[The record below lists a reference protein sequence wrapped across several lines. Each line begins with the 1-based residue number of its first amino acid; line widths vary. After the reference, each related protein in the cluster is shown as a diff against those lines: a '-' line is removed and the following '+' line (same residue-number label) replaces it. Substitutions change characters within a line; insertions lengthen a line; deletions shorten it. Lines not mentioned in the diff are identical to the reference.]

1 MGGLNKMKKYRVR
14 PYSILW
20 WMRSASLA
28 ALMFVAIGVMNSWE
42 LGLL

>member
-1 MGGLNKMKKYRVR
+1 MGGLKKMKRYHVR

-20 WMRSASLA
+20 WMRNASVA